1 MADAVT
7 DPNPTKRRM
16 HPVYGVH
23 VFFIVS
29 LWALVIWA
37 LFSFPVGLPAF
48 RSARLFWGLVAA
60 GCVPAAVGFVF
71 LRMGGL
77 AAEPGPMYRRT
88 ALGDALIALSLGI
101 LLPLFGAAFDR
112 FLFMTACLGGL
123 VILQTHVP
131 FEDDESLDPPELKS
145 ILDEA
150 GLRE

>member
-1 MADAVT
+1 MS
-7 DPNPTKRRM
+7 DPVPQPIPKRNPM

-29 LWALVIWA
+29 LWALFFWA
-37 LFSFPVGLPAF
+37 VFAFPMGLPAF
-48 RSARLFWGLVAA
+48 RSVRLFWGLVAA
-60 GCVPAAVGFVF
+60 GCIPAAAGFVL

-77 AAEPGPMYRRT
+77 AVEPAPMFRWT
-88 ALGDALIALSLGI
+88 AWGDALLALALAV
-101 LLPLFGAAFDR
+101 LLTVFGLTRDAL
-112 FLFMTACLGGL
+112 LFMTACLGGI

-131 FEDDESLDPPELKS
+131 FVDDEALDPPELKA

>member
-1 MADAVT
+1 
-7 DPNPTKRRM
+7 M

-23 VFFIVS
+23 VLFIVG
-29 LWALVIWA
+29 LWAAFLWA
-37 LFSFPVGLPAF
+37 ALAFPAGLSAI

-60 GCVPAAVGFVF
+60 GCLPAAAGFIF

-77 AAEPGPMYRRT
+77 AAEPAAMYRWT
-88 ALGDALIALSLGI
+88 ARGDALLALALAV
-101 LLPLFGAAFDR
+101 LLTVFRLSHDAL
-112 FLFMTACLGGL
+112 LFMAACLGGL

-131 FEDDESLDPPELKS
+131 FVDDEALDPPELKA